1 MLLLPHQPIPL
12 YRSHNAVLM
21 TFLKKLFSPFS
32 ISFFRISMLF
42 RVSVMSLITAVS
54 GLGQGFALLVTVY
67 TCGWRYGPCPK
78 ALMLYNSEGERRRS
92 HLL

>member
-1 MLLLPHQPIPL
+1 
-12 YRSHNAVLM
+12 
-21 TFLKKLFSPFS
+21 
-32 ISFFRISMLF
+32 MLF